1 MSSLMTHSDRGAPPL
16 AAQRLRAAGRSRR
29 ADAGALTEM
38 TRALLRDARDDATGG
53 GSPRRGAVA
62 SAERAARREL
72 AGTCPRLSPRPFAAR
87 RA

>member
-53 GSPRRGAVA
+53 SPRRGAVA

-72 AGTCPRLSPRPFAAR
+72 AGTSPRLSPRPFAAR